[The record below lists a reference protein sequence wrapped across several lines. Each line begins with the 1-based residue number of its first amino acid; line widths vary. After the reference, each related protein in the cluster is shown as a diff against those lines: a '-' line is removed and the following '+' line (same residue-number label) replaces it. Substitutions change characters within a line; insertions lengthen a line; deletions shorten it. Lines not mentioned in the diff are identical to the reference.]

1 MRCMGKRIA
10 PYTSNGP
17 IWTLSLGSDGVAG
30 CDEGWA
36 GVVALSMRYL
46 LKMGGQPLTDMIGVP
61 QQQPSPKGAD
71 HGT

>member
-1 MRCMGKRIA
+1 MRCMEKQIA

-17 IWTLSLGSDGVAG
+17 IWTLSLGLDGVAG
-30 CDEGWA
+30 CGAGWA